1 MKREL
6 LCVAVSSAMLALAGC
21 ATDKMETMAEK
32 STATTVAKKAY
43 SYPSFA
49 RSSQVDSYPGDVKIA
64 DPFRG
69 LEELDAPATR
79 EWINGQN
86 AVTNEVLAK
95 LPLRDAFKKRLTE
108 LWNFER
114 VSVPYR
120 EGGRWFYSR
129 NDGLQNQSVLY
140 TLKSLSDAPQ
150 VLLDP
155 NTLSTDGTVAI
166 NAMSVSPDG
175 KHLAYALS
183 EGGSDWQVWRIREIE
198 TGKDLPDKLE
208 WSKFSGANW
217 LKDGSGFYYGRFDK
231 PEGQDALKVANN
243 GQEVYLH
250 KLGTDQSADVMVFNQ
265 PDAPNNMADILVTDD
280 GMYMVNS
287 ISVGTDVRN
296 LLYVKTVAAKEYT
309 RLIDKL
315 EASFSYIG
323 NVGST
328 FYLLSNYNAPK
339 YQLIAID
346 LKKPARANWKTV
358 IAESDA
364 TLLSATMVGDSF
376 IASYLRDAKAEVKRY
391 SLDGKKS
398 TTIQLPGLG
407 KVDGFAGKLKDQET
421 YFSFASYTNPSEI
434 FKLDLSNNSV
444 TSFKKPQV
452 KFNSDDYMTQQV
464 FYTSKDGTKVPMF
477 ITSKKGYVPTGE
489 TPVLLYGYG
498 GFNIP
503 MLPNFSPAILA
514 WVEKGGLYAVAN
526 LRGGGEYGEAWHTA
540 GTKTQKQNVF
550 DDFVGAAEYLIDEG
564 HTKAKKIAINGR
576 SNGGLL
582 VAATQLQRPEL
593 FGAAIPG
600 VGVLDMLRFNQFTI
614 GKAWES
620 DYGSPQNAEEFA
632 AIRKYS
638 PLHNVQ
644 TNVEYPATLILTGD
658 HDDRVFPAHSFKFA
672 AQIQESYRG
681 NNPMLIRIETR
692 GGHGAGKPV
701 SMQIEENADWMSFAA
716 NYIGL
721 N

>member
-1 MKREL
+1 MKREML
-6 LCVAVSSAMLALAGC
+6 YVAVSSAMLALAGC
-21 ATDKMETMAEK
+21 AVDQSMTEK
-32 STATTVAKKAY
+32 NTSTAVVKKAY
-43 SYPSFA
+43 AYPSFA
-49 RSSQVDSYPGDVKIA
+49 KSSQVDRYPGDAKIA
-64 DPFRG
+64 DPYRG

-79 EWINGQN
+79 DWINGQN
-86 AVTNEVLAK
+86 AVTNQVLAE

-114 VSVPYR
+114 NSVPYR
-120 EGGRWFYSR
+120 EGGRWFFSR

-140 TLKSLSDAPQ
+140 TQKALSDAPE

-155 NTLSTDGTVAI
+155 NTLSADGTVAI
-166 NAMSVSPDG
+166 NAMSVSPNG
-175 KHLAYALS
+175 KYLAYALS

-198 TGKDLPDKLE
+198 TGKDLPEKIE

-217 LKDGSGFYYGRFDK
+217 LKDGSGFYYGRFEK
-231 PEGQDALKVANN
+231 PEGQDALKVANK
-243 GQEVYLH
+243 GQQVYLH
-250 KLGTDQSADVMVFNQ
+250 LLGTEQSKDVMVYSQ
-265 PDAPNNMADILVTDD
+265 PESPDNMANIEVTED
-280 GMYMVNS
+280 GMYMVNT

-296 LLYVKTVAAKEYT
+296 LLFVKTVAAKQYT

-315 EASFSYIG
+315 EASFAYIG
-323 NVGST
+323 NLGST
-328 FYLLSNYNAPK
+328 FYLVTNHNAPK

-346 LKKPARANWKTV
+346 LKNPARENWKSV

-364 TLLSATMVGDSF
+364 TLLGVSMVGDSF
-376 IASYLRDAKAEVKRY
+376 VASYLRDAKAEVKRY

-398 TTIQLPGLG
+398 TTIQLPGVG
-407 KVDGFAGKLKDQET
+407 KVEGFAGKPKDQET
-421 YFSFASYTNPSEI
+421 YFSFASFTNPSEI
-434 FKLDLSNNSV
+434 FKLDLRDNSV
-444 TSFKKPQV
+444 SSFRKPQV

-477 ITSKKGYVPTGE
+477 ITSKKDYVANGE

-503 MLPNFSPAILA
+503 VMPNFSPAILA

-526 LRGGGEYGEAWHTA
+526 LRGGGEYGEAWHNQ

-550 DDFVGAAEYLIDEG
+550 DDFVAAAEFLIEKG

-593 FGAAIPG
+593 FGAAIPA

-620 DYGSPQNAEEFA
+620 DYGSPQNADEFA

-638 PLHNVQ
+638 PLHNIRADI
-644 TNVEYPATLILTGD
+644 EYPPTLILTGD

-672 AQIQESYRG
+672 AQIQESYSG
-681 NNPMLIRIETR
+681 KNPMLIRIETR

-716 NYIGL
+716 HYIGL